1 MSSSS
6 LLHRLGVGEGVW
18 LGRAAQH
25 TLVTMPWPFYC
36 LLFLL
41 LTPQQVLSCPSRCL
55 CFRST
60 VRCMHLMLD
69 AIPEVPVH
77 TSILDLRFNRIREVN
92 SEALQKLPDL
102 HTLLLNNNRI
112 QRLSRKPFEKLENLK
127 HLYLYKNEIRSIQG
141 NAFHG
146 LGSLEQ
152 LYLHFNSLEALDVD
166 TFGDLPKLE
175 RLFLHNNRI
184 SRIHPGTFS
193 QLPSLTRLRL
203 DSNPLVCDCELVWL
217 ADLLRKFTER
227 SSTLTAATCE
237 HPSHLRGKSVSSLP
251 EDQFNCEMPRIVS
264 EPRDADVVLGNT
276 VYFIC
281 RAEGNPKPDIR
292 WIHNNNEIDM
302 SFDGR
307 LHLLHDGTLM
317 IQNTQESDKGI
328 YQCAAKNIAGEVRT
342 QEAILRYSGSRS
354 KPVFIIH
361 PQTTEALLNGS
372 ITLECGVSGDPLP
385 KITWTTENGEAI
397 PNNGRFTIT
406 SSGGLYIQNLTAAD
420 QGLYQ
425 CHASNSEGSVQASAS
440 IIVQDPQKF
449 SVVPRDQ
456 TVTEG
461 RDVEFLCSANG
472 QPAPV
477 ITWTKDGEE
486 LPNDGRH
493 TVLESGAL
501 YIQRA
506 VIKDSGQYH
515 CHATSSMGVSSVP
528 VWLYVVQP
536 QDTARLGDAFVEMS
550 LREAIQSVN
559 SSFNATHRYLFS
571 RLPKSPS
578 DLFALSRYPRDPQA
592 IETVRAAE
600 ILERTLELIEEHVQQ
615 GLPED
620 LNSTGYHYRDLVS
633 PHYISMIANI
643 SGCSA
648 HRRTPNC
655 SDICFHQRYRTYDG
669 TCNNLRHPMW
679 GASVTAFQR
688 LLKPAYQNGFNHPR
702 GASDESG
709 VLPLPLPRLVST
721 TMIGTETI
729 TPDSQYT
736 HMLMQWGQFL
746 DHDLDQTIPALGMS
760 RFSDGAP
767 CSQVCTNDPPCFPIS
782 MPEKDSR
789 LKNGH
794 CMFFARSSP
803 VCGSGVTSL
812 LMESAY
818 YREQVNLLTA
828 YIDASN
834 VYGSSEHESLELRDL
849 TNQRGLLKVGGVMNF
864 GKPMMPYAHGPPTE
878 CMRGERESSVPCFL
892 AGDHRANEQLAL
904 TAMHTIWFR
913 EHNRIAEHLLKLN
926 PHWNS
931 DKIYHE
937 ARKIVGA
944 QMQHITFTHWLPKIL
959 GEPGMRMLGEYKGY
973 NPNVNSAIFNAF
985 ATAALR
991 FGHTLINP
999 IIYRL
1004 NETFQ
1009 PIQQGHLPL
1018 HKAFFSPF
1026 RLLQEGGIDPILR
1039 GLFGVP
1045 GKMRVPTELL
1055 NLELTEKL
1063 FAAVHTVSLDLA
1075 AINIQRGRDHGIPP
1089 YNDYRMFCNLTSA
1102 QDFEDLKNEIKN
1114 QDVRQKL
1121 RSLYGTP
1128 KNVDLFPALIVEDLI
1143 PGSRVGPTLMC
1154 LLVTQF
1160 KRLRDGD
1167 RFWYSNPGVFTPAQL
1182 TEIKQTSLARVLCD
1196 NGDNIQ
1202 HVQDDVFQ
1210 VAVFPRDMRP
1220 CGDIPGLDLRF
1231 WKECCDGCGTQ
1242 GQSDA
1247 LSSHFRNR
1255 RDEEF
1260 SYSDRFSPED
1270 SRQEE
1275 YLQEDS
1281 EDDYISTLETTL
1293 AALQNKVKEMES
1305 QLKQLQKTQVA
1316 TGGQHPLQ

>member
-1 MSSSS
+1 
-6 LLHRLGVGEGVW
+6 
-18 LGRAAQH
+18 
-25 TLVTMPWPFYC
+25 MPWPYYC
-36 LLFLL
+36 LLFLFL
-41 LTPQQVLSCPSRCL
+41 APRQVPSCPSRCL
-55 CFRST
+55 CFRTT

-69 AIPEVPVH
+69 AIPEVPDH
-77 TSILDLRFNRIREVN
+77 TSILDLRFNRIQEVN
-92 SEALQKLPDL
+92 SESLQKLRNL

-112 QRLSRKPFEKLENLK
+112 QRLSQKPFEKLENLK
-127 HLYLYKNEIRSIQG
+127 HLYLYKNEIRGIQG

-146 LGSLEQ
+146 LNSLEQ
-152 LYLHFNSLEALDVD
+152 LYLHFNSLETLDAN

-184 SRIHPGTFS
+184 TRIQPGTFS
-193 QLPSLTRLRL
+193 QMPSLTRLRL

-217 ADLLRKFTER
+217 ADLLKKFTER

-237 HPSHLRGKSVSSLP
+237 HPTALRGKSVSSLP
-251 EDQFNCEMPRIVS
+251 TDQFNCEMPRIIS

-276 VYFIC
+276 VYFTC

-292 WIHNNNEIDM
+292 WIHNKNEMDM
-302 SFDGR
+302 SYDGR
-307 LHLLHDGTLM
+307 LNLLHDGTLM
-317 IQNTQESDKGI
+317 IQNTQESDKGV

-342 QEAILRYSGSRS
+342 HEAVLRYSAGRS

-361 PQTTEALLNGS
+361 PQTTEVLVDGS
-372 ITLECGVSGDPLP
+372 VTLECGVSGDPPP
-385 KITWTTENGEAI
+385 KVMWTGENGEVI
-397 PNNGRFTIT
+397 PKEGRFTIT
-406 SSGGLYIQNLTAAD
+406 SSGGLYIQNLTATD
-420 QGLYQ
+420 QGLYH

-440 IIVQDPQKF
+440 IIVQDLKKF

-456 TVTEG
+456 TVAEG
-461 RDVEFLCSANG
+461 GDVEFLCSTSG
-472 QPAPV
+472 RPAPV
-477 ITWTKDGEE
+477 ITWTKDGGE
-486 LPNDGRH
+486 LPNDGRY
-493 TVLESGAL
+493 TILESGAL
-501 YIQRA
+501 HILRA
-506 VIKDSGQYH
+506 VIKDSGQYQ
-515 CHATSSMGVSSVP
+515 CHATSSMGVNSVSAR
-528 VWLYVVQP
+528 LYVQLG
-536 QDTARLGDAFVEMS
+536 DTARVGDTFVEMS
-550 LREAIQSVN
+550 LQEAIQSVN

-578 DLFALSRYPRDPQA
+578 VLFALARYPRDPQA
-592 IETVRAAE
+592 IEIARAAE

-729 TPDSQYT
+729 TPDAQYS

-746 DHDLDQTIPALGMS
+746 DHDLDQTIPALSMS
-760 RFSDGAP
+760 RFSDAAP
-767 CSQVCTNDPPCFPIS
+767 CSQVCTNDPPCFPIT
-782 MPEKDSR
+782 MPENDPR
-789 LKNGH
+789 LKNGD

-812 LMESAY
+812 LLDSTY
-818 YREQVNLLTA
+818 YREQVNMLTS

-834 VYGSSEHESLELRDL
+834 VYGSSEQESLELRDL
-849 TNQRGLLKVGGVMNF
+849 TNQRGLLKVGGVMSS
-864 GKPMMPYAHGPPTE
+864 GKQMMPSAHGPPTE
-878 CMRGERESSVPCFL
+878 CMRDERESSVPCFL
-892 AGDHRANEQLAL
+892 AGDHRANEQLGL
-904 TAMHTIWFR
+904 TAMHTLWFR

-926 PHWNS
+926 PHWS
-931 DKIYHE
+931 GDKIYHE

-944 QMQHITFTHWLPKIL
+944 QMQHITFTQWLPKIL
-959 GEPGMRMLGEYKGY
+959 GEAGMRMLGEYKGY

-999 IIYRL
+999 ILYRL

-1018 HKAFFSPF
+1018 HKTFFSPF
-1026 RLLQEGGIDPILR
+1026 RLLQEGGIDPVLR
-1039 GLFGVP
+1039 GLFGVA

-1089 YNDYRMFCNLTSA
+1089 YNDYRVFCNLTSA

-1121 RSLYGTP
+1121 RSLYDP
-1128 KNVDLFPALIVEDLI
+1128 KNVDLFPALIVEDLV
-1143 PGSRVGPTLMC
+1143 PGSRVGPSLMC

-1182 TEIKQTSLARVLCD
+1182 TEIKQASLARVLCD
-1196 NGDNIQ
+1196 NGDHIQ

-1210 VAVFPRDMRP
+1210 VAVFPRDMRS
-1220 CGDIPGLDLRF
+1220 CGDIPGLDLSF

-1260 SYSDRFSPED
+1260 TYTDRFTPED
-1270 SRQEE
+1270 FRQEE

-1281 EDDYISTLETTL
+1281 EEDYISTLETTV
-1293 AALQNKVKEMES
+1293 AALENKVKEMES
-1305 QLKQLQKTQVA
+1305 QLKQLQMDTR
-1316 TGGQHPLQ
+1316 GQLPPQ